1 MKQNLIYFWKKFL
14 FYCVI
19 GSCVS
24 GPAMLFGFPFVI
36 ASAIVCATIATM
48 NRSEKIFT
56 KHFWFAVA
64 IFTTIWAV
72 FLIFYK

>member
-1 MKQNLIYFWKKFL
+1 
-14 FYCVI
+14 
-19 GSCVS
+19 
-24 GPAMLFGFPFVI
+24 MLFGFPFVI